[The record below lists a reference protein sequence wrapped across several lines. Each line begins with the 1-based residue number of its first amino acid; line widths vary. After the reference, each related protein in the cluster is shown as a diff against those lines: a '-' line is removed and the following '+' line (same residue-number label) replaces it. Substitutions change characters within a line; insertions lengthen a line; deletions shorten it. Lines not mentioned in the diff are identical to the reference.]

1 MFGPRHHSRNCNLV
15 RVAGAYP
22 ALDHQVAAE
31 RCPLLTPTTI
41 GAHCVPGFQVDS
53 TLRAASAIDESSKAH
68 ACKSLNPGCSGGRWA
83 SQHVSLPGSGTV
95 NVARR
100 NWSSRNR
107 NSSVLRAFSS
117 SSHSIQFSR
126 YNSLRRH
133 ALHLRNVANL
143 PSHNC
148 QKPGVGLQLGSSPI
162 LARSTKFCTAVF
174 DATCSFAAAR
184 VRV

>member
-1 MFGPRHHSRNCNLV
+1 MP
-15 RVAGAYP
+15 
-22 ALDHQVAAE
+22 
-31 RCPLLTPTTI
+31 
-41 GAHCVPGFQVDS
+41 
-53 TLRAASAIDESSKAH
+53 AIDANHDRRALRSGVPSRFNASGCVGNRRIVEAH